1 MLDKHKHKR
10 RKQSKT
16 AYVRLECID
25 GSKVAVKPGMNDK
38 QTQKQ
43 ADCNGAALSLLYKT
57 EFFTAKT
64 SLLITSYILKQ

>member
-1 MLDKHKHKR
+1 MIVFERQTNNVYPKHKR

-43 ADCNGAALSLLYKT
+43 ADCNGAAAQP
-57 EFFTAKT
+57 F
-64 SLLITSYILKQ
+64 I